1 VTDWHLAGDAVV
13 YLRQSSGAQVRENIG
28 SAMHQRSQ
36 VETLQAMGFPL
47 SRIRV
52 IDEDLGQT
60 GTSTKNRAG
69 WESMVDGI
77 LAETVR
83 VVAVSEVSRLGRDA
97 VELVKFLALC
107 EWKRVLL
114 LENGVPRD
122 LREVGDWTLVQ
133 IQAVLA
139 QQENRRRTLRVQSG
153 RLAKARTR
161 LPAIPLPCG
170 FERGPNGEAVKTS
183 DAAVREVLERI
194 WRDALQGRTGS
205 EITRGLRADGLRVPG
220 RVRQGRTAML
230 PPTRAAIYRILS
242 NPIYAGHL
250 VIWKY
255 RTELRPEGK
264 RVRRARPEEQEVLP
278 GKIEAYVTP
287 EEYQQVRDLVAARQ
301 LPARSWVGEGA
312 ALAPG
317 LVRCAA
323 HGQRLYVAYKSPP
336 GRPAKPSGCHYY
348 ICRGASAEAGL
359 QPLCMTVSGRMLDRA
374 IDEIVLHELRCPAV
388 SALRQAIHEEN
399 ERRQAERRRLA
410 GEAQRAT
417 AAVDAA
423 RTRLD
428 ESRQRG
434 RNPHVTEMYE
444 DELEHAI
451 VLARQAERRLTM
463 SPAPA
468 LLDASPAFLERLV
481 AVFRELPR
489 LWHSGVLGPR
499 ERKEVVRRV
508 IAHIDILEKGETTR
522 VRVTLHGDRVVE
534 RVLLGCVARRRLIEA
549 LDAEGW
555 EPAAIVADLARRG
568 LVNERGRPYTV
579 ETVSNLLYAWKG
591 PERGICRSRTRQAV
605 VEAFQALWRAGLPQA
620 EIAGR
625 LNAQGF
631 RTGQRR
637 SWTVDAVA
645 HVAERLGLPS
655 RGAITREALRAPLTE
670 LVAAG
675 QDDAAIAEIL
685 NARGLQTYSKKP
697 WNASRVKRVRRQ
709 LWIRRRPGRQ
719 TPVARTPAA
728 EETAP

>member
-1 VTDWHLAGDAVV
+1 
-13 YLRQSSGAQVRENIG
+13 
-28 SAMHQRSQ
+28 
-36 VETLQAMGFPL
+36 
-47 SRIRV
+47 
-52 IDEDLGQT
+52 
-60 GTSTKNRAG
+60 
-69 WESMVDGI
+69 
-77 LAETVR
+77 
-83 VVAVSEVSRLGRDA
+83 
-97 VELVKFLALC
+97 
-107 EWKRVLL
+107 
-114 LENGVPRD
+114 
-122 LREVGDWTLVQ
+122 
-133 IQAVLA
+133 
-139 QQENRRRTLRVQSG
+139 
-153 RLAKARTR
+153 
-161 LPAIPLPCG
+161 
-170 FERGPNGEAVKTS
+170 
-183 DAAVREVLERI
+183 
-194 WRDALQGRTGS
+194 
-205 EITRGLRADGLRVPG
+205 
-220 RVRQGRTAML
+220 
-230 PPTRAAIYRILS
+230 
-242 NPIYAGHL
+242 
-250 VIWKY
+250 
-255 RTELRPEGK
+255 
-264 RVRRARPEEQEVLP
+264 
-278 GKIEAYVTP
+278 
-287 EEYQQVRDLVAARQ
+287 
-301 LPARSWVGEGA
+301 
-312 ALAPG
+312 
-317 LVRCAA
+317 
-323 HGQRLYVAYKSPP
+323 
-336 GRPAKPSGCHYY
+336 
-348 ICRGASAEAGL
+348 
-359 QPLCMTVSGRMLDRA
+359 MTVSGRMLDRA